1 MVIQNAFKEKRRMLK
16 GNLHMHT
23 TRSDGKLTPEE
34 AMRYYKE
41 HGYDFIAITDHRVYN
56 TENFLPELGL
66 TVIPGMEY
74 DNGLSIPCDH
84 GFRCF
89 HTVCIG
95 SDDSTKNG
103 FSHDER
109 LASAAAKDQ
118 EEYQPYL
125 DGIHAKGNMT
135 IYCHP
140 EWSST
145 PARYFDKMR
154 GNVAMEI
161 WNSGCAI
168 DSDMDMDAPYWDELL
183 GMGVRLFGVATD
195 DSHAKNDACHG
206 WIMVNA
212 ENNVE
217 AILEAIER
225 GAFYSSCGPEIY
237 DFRVENGLIKI
248 KCSPVKKIRL
258 HSDGHFTLIKKAEG
272 EELTYAEFPIKCADW
287 IGKYAYVRISVI
299 DKDGK
304 YAWTNPIFFYPYPE
318 F

>member
-1 MVIQNAFKEKRRMLK
+1 MVIQNAFKEKHRMLK

-34 AMRYYKE
+34 AMRYYKQ

-56 TENFLPELGL
+56 SKNFLPEIGL

-74 DNGLSIPCDH
+74 DNGLNIPCDH

-95 SDDSTKNG
+95 SDDAAKNG
-103 FSHDER
+103 FEHDFHPG
-109 LASAAAKDQ
+109 SAVAKDQ
-118 EEYQPYL
+118 AEYQPYL
-125 DGIHAKGNMT
+125 DKIHANGNLT

-161 WNSGCAI
+161 WNSGSAI
-168 DSDMDMDAPYWDELL
+168 DCDMDMDAPYWDELL
-183 GMGVRLFGVATD
+183 GMGIQLFGVATD
-195 DSHAKNDACHG
+195 DSHSTNDACFG

-212 ENNVE
+212 ENNVDS
-217 AILEAIER
+217 ILEAIER

-237 DFRVENGLIKI
+237 DFRVEDGLIKI

-258 HSDGHFTLIKKAEG
+258 HSDGHYTMMKVADD
-272 EELTYAEFPIKCADW
+272 EELTYAEFPLKCADW

-304 YAWTNPIFFYPYPE
+304 YAWTNPIFFYSE
-318 F
+318 N